1 MPCTEDHS
9 SIVPASTQRSEL
21 SIALS
26 HDDDSSW
33 SEPVVIARNEPGQRV
48 SYPFLFE
55 RRPGELWITTMQ
67 GFLRV
72 RVAERDLIAPE
83 R

>member
-1 MPCTEDHS
+1 MAGYRQYVQTLL
-9 SIVPASTQRSEL
+9 ASGSTRLQE
-21 SIALS
+21 
-26 HDDDSSW
+26 SW
-33 SEPVVIARNEPGQRV
+33 RKN
-48 SYPFLFE
+48 YPFLFE